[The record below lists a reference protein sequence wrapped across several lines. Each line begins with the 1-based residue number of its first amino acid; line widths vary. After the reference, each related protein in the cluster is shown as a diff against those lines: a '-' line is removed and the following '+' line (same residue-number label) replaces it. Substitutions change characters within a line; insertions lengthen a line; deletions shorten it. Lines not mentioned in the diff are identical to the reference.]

1 MILAYATGLQQLIE
15 REYNIAQGS
24 LGSHTLYTHES
35 AKMLSGGTQSEE
47 AVLRFPPRTTFGFST
62 NYAQNRN
69 GSWANGDRLIEIR
82 DDNDNVLFMIDGD
95 TAESLNFYEYVTSSS
110 PTKFLDYTP
119 ATGSVERMDFDVK
132 IDAVSGY
139 FRVYFNNSLI
149 HEVTGDTTRSGT
161 FGTVSRVF
169 FGGVDDNDWTYHS
182 GMFVTDGESTL
193 DITMVQHEIQSA
205 GRFAE
210 MTGDYGDL
218 ISVGTLNDSAAVI
231 STAANQT
238 MTAVIDGLPDEF
250 LGYEIVAVGV
260 DVRASA
266 DSGGSYP
273 LALVIDDGTNV
284 LESASI
290 SGKGYFT
297 TAQALFTTAP
307 DGSAWDATKLANTDI
322 GVRSK

>member
-1 MILAYATGLQQLIE
+1 MILAYATGLQQLVE

-24 LGSHTLYTHES
+24 LDETPLYTKES
-35 AKMLSGGTQSEE
+35 VKLLGGATQAEE
-47 AVLRFPPRTTFGFST
+47 IVLRFPPRTTFGFST
-62 NYAQNRN
+62 HYSQFRN
-69 GSWANGDRLIEIR
+69 GSWASGHRIIEIR

-95 TAESLNFYEYVTSSS
+95 TSETLNFYEYITSSS
-110 PTKFLDYTP
+110 PTKFYDYIP
-119 ATGSVERMDFDVK
+119 ANNSVERLDFDVK

-139 FRVYFNNSLI
+139 FRVYFNNALI

-169 FGGVDDNDWTYHS
+169 FGGVDETDGTHHG
-182 GMFVTDGESTL
+182 GMFITDGESTL
-193 DITMVQHEIQSA
+193 DITMVQHTIQSA

-210 MTGDYGDL
+210 MTGDFGDL
-218 ISVGTLNDSAAVI
+218 ISIGTLNDSASVV

-250 LGYEIVAVGV
+250 QGHEIVAVGV

-307 DGSAWDATKLANTDI
+307 DGTAWDATKLANTDI